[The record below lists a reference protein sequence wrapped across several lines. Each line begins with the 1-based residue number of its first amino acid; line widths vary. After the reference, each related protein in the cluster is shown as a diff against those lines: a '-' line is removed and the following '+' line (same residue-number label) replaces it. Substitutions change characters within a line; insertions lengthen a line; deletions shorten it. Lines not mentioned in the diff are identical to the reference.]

1 MAAVPATVREGGGR
15 GGPGDHLGGSPG
27 NRTRSGSAAIRRR
40 HTLVAWLF
48 ALPFLV
54 LFLVFMAGPVLASL
68 TMSFTDLTSRDLR
81 NPLAVN
87 LVGLENYTRLLS
99 DDRFLRSAFN
109 TGYFVVVGIP
119 LTMVLALA
127 VAVALNSGVE
137 RLRTLFRVGFYTP
150 VVTSIVAVAVV
161 WRFLLQP
168 DSGLLNQ
175 VLGWVG
181 IQGPNWLQ
189 STTWAMPSLIAM
201 AAWRNLG
208 TLMVIFLA
216 GLQTIPRDLHE
227 QAMVDGA
234 GAWRRF
240 RSITLPLLRPTLL
253 LGAVLTGVGYLQFF
267 EEPFVMTKGGPL
279 DHTLSTAFFTYNQF
293 GFGNY
298 SYAAAASYVLFL
310 AIVVV
315 TLVQFRLLRSRT

>member
-1 MAAVPATVREGGGR
+1 MAAVPAQARQGGG
-15 GGPGDHLGGSPG
+15 G
-27 NRTRSGSAAIRRR
+27 TRSGSAATRRR
-40 HTLVAWLF
+40 QTLAAWLF

-54 LFLVFMAGPVLASL
+54 LFAVFMAGPVLASL
-68 TMSFTDLTSRDLR
+68 AMSFTDFTSRDLR
-81 NPLAVN
+81 DPLAVN
-87 LVGLENYTRLLS
+87 VVGLENYLRLLS
-99 DDRFLRSAFN
+99 DQRFLRAALN

-119 LTMVLALA
+119 LTMVVALA
-127 VAVALNSGVE
+127 VAVALNSGID
-137 RLRTLFRVGFYTP
+137 RLRTFFRVGFYTP

-168 DSGLLNQ
+168 DSGLLNT

-181 IQGPNWLQ
+181 IEGPNWLQ
-189 STTWAMPSLIAM
+189 STAWAMPSLIVM
-201 AAWRNLG
+201 AAWRNMG

-216 GLQTIPRDLHE
+216 GLQTIPKDLYE
-227 QAMVDGA
+227 AAMVDGA

-240 RSITLPLLRPTLL
+240 RSITLPMLRPTLL

-279 DHTLSTAFFTYNQF
+279 DRTLSAAYFTYNQF

-298 SYAAAASYVLFL
+298 SYAAAMSYVLFV
-310 AIVVV
+310 AIVLL
-315 TLVQFRLLRSRT
+315 TLVQFRLLGRRPD

>member
-1 MAAVPATVREGGGR
+1 MAAAPTQVRQRGGGA
-15 GGPGDHLGGSPG
+15 
-27 NRTRSGSAAIRRR
+27 RSGSAAIRRR
-40 HTLVAWLF
+40 QTLAAWLF
-48 ALPFLV
+48 ALPFVV
-54 LFLVFMAGPVLASL
+54 LFVVFMAGPVVASL
-68 TMSFTDLTSRDLR
+68 AMSFTDFTSRDLR
-81 NPLAVN
+81 NPLAIN
-87 LVGLENYTRLLS
+87 LVGLENYTKLLS
-99 DDRFLRSAFN
+99 DDRFLHSAFN
-109 TGYFVVVGIP
+109 TLYFVVVGIP

-127 VAVALNSGVE
+127 VAVALNAGIQ
-137 RLRTLFRVGFYTP
+137 RFRTLFRVGFYTP

-168 DSGLLNQ
+168 ESGLLNT

-181 IQGPNWLQ
+181 IDGPNWLQ

-201 AAWRNLG
+201 AAWRNMG

-216 GLQTIPRDLHE
+216 GLQTIPKELHE
-227 QAMVDGA
+227 AAMVDGA

-253 LGAVLTGVGYLQFF
+253 LGAVLLGVGYLQFF

-279 DHTLSTAFFTYNQF
+279 DRTLSTAYFTYNQF

-298 SYAAAASYVLFL
+298 SYAAAASYLLFL
-310 AIVVV
+310 AIVVL
-315 TLVQFRLLRSRT
+315 TMAQFRLLRSRT